1 MRTAQRHSNTQRLDR
16 AGLTWL
22 DVLVSIS
29 ITLTVAALMFPA
41 INQQRAPN
49 KRILCLNNMKQLVLS
64 ERNFADRHHGQL
76 TWLCEKYGANADSSV
91 LAPWTYALLPD
102 LDNAGMLREFLQDP
116 RAFQNG
122 NPILLKV
129 LQCPAT
135 YDTPEFGALSY
146 VANAGYIRADI
157 YNQTAPDW
165 MLAHSLT
172 AVNWN
177 QNGTID
183 NDDLQIAFSTG
194 AFWPKTSD
202 SQAESDEEKLA
213 LLKRPMTLDDIES
226 YDGQQHTILF
236 AENKQA
242 RNWQRA
248 DALHD
253 FAFGVPVNPAKDFAA
268 PARGRPLDFTADFGT
283 TLKLQNA
290 MTNNN
295 PTAKSGTAA
304 RPGSNHLGSSIY
316 GFADGAA
323 RMISDDIDWS
333 VYVRLLTPN
342 GQQYGQSEQG
352 IDQY

>member
-1 MRTAQRHSNTQRLDR
+1 MRTAQRRSNTQRLDR
-16 AGLTWL
+16 AGVTLL

-29 ITLTVAALMFPA
+29 ITLTVAALLFPA
-41 INQQRAPN
+41 INHSRPTSKRAE
-49 KRILCLNNMKQLVLS
+49 CLNNMKQLVLS

-76 TWLCEKYGANADSSV
+76 TWLCEKYGSHADNSV

-102 LDNAGMLREFLQDP
+102 LDNAGMLREFLENP

-135 YDTPEFGALSY
+135 YETPEFGALSY

-157 YNQTAPDW
+157 YSQTAPDW

-172 AVNWN
+172 AVDWN

-194 AFWPKTSD
+194 AFWPRIPD

-213 LLKRPMTLDDIES
+213 LLKRPLTLDYIES
-226 YDGQQHTILF
+226 HVGQQHTILF

-253 FAFGVPVNPAKDFAA
+253 FAFGVPVNPAKDFADA
-268 PARGRPLDFTADFGT
+268 AQGQPLDFTADFGT
-283 TLKLQNA
+283 ALMLQNA
-290 MTNNN
+290 MLNSN
-295 PTAKSGTAA
+295 PIAKPCTAA
-304 RPGSNHLGSSIY
+304 RPSSNHLGVSIY

-342 GQQYGQSEQG
+342 GQEYGHSEQG
-352 IDQY
+352 IDEY